1 MSSLGKIFMLD
12 DDEIILSL
20 YQELFEAKGYD
31 VFATTNAYKLLL
43 YAREMK
49 PDVFILDI
57 NMPVL
62 SGWDVLHMIKRDDK
76 LKDIPVVMLSIL
88 HDLDLAAAK
97 GTAHFLN
104 KPLDMD
110 ALMEIVESYC
120 LGNKNHDVMLL
131 ENFDA
136 VDSSFERS
144 IRQAQL
150 SFFGI
155 HDLLAAKRYLSR
167 NHPRMVC
174 LCLGQEMLN
183 DARRELVHEHIFDV
197 GKDSDIRDV
206 LRQMS

>member
-1 MSSLGKIFMLD
+1 MSSLGRVFMLD

-62 SGWDVLHMIKRDDK
+62 SGWDVLHMIKSDDK

-88 HDLDLAAAK
+88 RDLDLAVAK
-97 GTAHFLN
+97 GAAHFLN
-104 KPLDMD
+104 KPLDID

-120 LGNKNHDVMLL
+120 LGNKNHDIMLL
-131 ENFDA
+131 EDFEA
-136 VDSSFERS
+136 VNSPFERS
-144 IRQAQL
+144 VREAKL

-155 HDLLAAKRYLSR
+155 HDLFAAKRYLSR

-174 LCLGQEMLN
+174 LSLDEEPRAEAHQELH
-183 DARRELVHEHIFDV
+183 HEHIFDV
-197 GKDSDIRDV
+197 DKNSNIIDI
-206 LRQMS
+206 MSRL